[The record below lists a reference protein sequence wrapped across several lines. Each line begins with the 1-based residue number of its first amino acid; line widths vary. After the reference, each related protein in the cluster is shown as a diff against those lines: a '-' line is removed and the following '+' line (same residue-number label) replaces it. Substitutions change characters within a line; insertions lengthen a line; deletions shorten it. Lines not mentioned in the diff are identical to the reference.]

1 MLQFLAHHS
10 ELYTAFM
17 IPVSVGALTAV
28 SYPPLSGD
36 NPPHDLWNE
45 TFASQ
50 LEVTQFIVDYL
61 AQQLPNISIYPAIGN
76 HGRLVCTQGPINY
89 DELVTVPSLLHLLS
103 YCKQQ

>member
-1 MLQFLAHHS
+1 MLQFLAYHS
-10 ELYTAFM
+10 ELYTSFT
-17 IPVSVGALTAV
+17 IPVSLGALTAV
-28 SYPPLSGD
+28 SYLPSSGD

-61 AQQLPNISIYPAIGN
+61 AQQLPNINIYPAIGN
-76 HGRLVCTQGPINY
+76 HGTQGSINC

-103 YCKQQ
+103 Y

>member
-10 ELYTAFM
+10 ELYTVFM

-36 NPPHDLWNE
+36 NPPHDIWNE

-61 AQQLPNISIYPAIGN
+61 AQQLPNINIYPAIGN
-76 HGRLVCTQGPINY
+76 HGRLYSLYTRSNK
-89 DELVTVPSLLHLLS
+89 LVTVPSLLHLFS